1 MPKTLKKLKKLKLN
15 GYYYDIETTD
25 KLNSVFY
32 TSEKT
37 EDDWIKIS
45 KVSGGVYETY
55 VIDFVIGC
63 EDTLLKISAFDEDHP
78 ENFEHWLNEIIKTL

>member
-1 MPKTLKKLKKLKLN
+1 MPETLKKLKLN

-37 EDDWIKIS
+37 EDDWIRIS
-45 KVSGGVYETY
+45 KVSGETYETY
-55 VIDFVIGC
+55 VIAFVVGC
-63 EDTLLKISAFDEDHP
+63 EDTILKISAFDEDHP
-78 ENFEHWLNEIIKTL
+78 ENFEHWLNEIIRTL

>member
-1 MPKTLKKLKKLKLN
+1 MPETLKKLKLN

-37 EDDWIKIS
+37 EDDWIRIS
-45 KVSGGVYETY
+45 KVSGEAYEAY
-55 VIDFVIGC
+55 VIAFVVGC
-63 EDTLLKISAFDEDHP
+63 EDTILKISAFDEDHP
-78 ENFEHWLNEIIKTL
+78 ENFEHWLNEIIETL

>member
-1 MPKTLKKLKKLKLN
+1 MPETLKKLKLN

-37 EDDWIKIS
+37 EDDWIRIS
-45 KVSGGVYETY
+45 KVSDEVYETY
-55 VIDFVIGC
+55 VITFVVGC
-63 EDTLLKISAFDEDHP
+63 EDTILKISAFDKDHP
-78 ENFEHWLNEIIKTL
+78 ENFEHWLNKIIATL

>member
-1 MPKTLKKLKKLKLN
+1 MSETLKKLKLN

-37 EDDWIKIS
+37 EDNWIRIS
-45 KVSGGVYETY
+45 KVSDEVYETY
-55 VIDFVIGC
+55 VITFVVGC
-63 EDTLLKISAFDEDHP
+63 EDTILKISAFDEDHP

>member
-1 MPKTLKKLKKLKLN
+1 MPETLKKLKLN

-37 EDDWIKIS
+37 EDDWIRIS
-45 KVSGGVYETY
+45 KVSDEVYETY
-55 VIDFVIGC
+55 VITFVVGC
-63 EDTLLKISAFDEDHP
+63 EDIILKISAFDEDHP
-78 ENFEHWLNEIIKTL
+78 ENFEYWLNEIIKTL

>member
-1 MPKTLKKLKKLKLN
+1 MPETLKKLKLN

-37 EDDWIKIS
+37 EDDWIRIS
-45 KVSGGVYETY
+45 KVSGEAYETY
-55 VIDFVIGC
+55 VIAFVVGS
-63 EDTLLKISAFDEDHP
+63 EDTILKISAFDEDHP
-78 ENFEHWLNEIIKTL
+78 ENFEHWLNEILKTL

>member
-1 MPKTLKKLKKLKLN
+1 MPETLKKLKLN

-37 EDDWIKIS
+37 EDDWIRIS
-45 KVSGGVYETY
+45 KVSGETYETY
-55 VIDFVIGC
+55 VIAFVVGC
-63 EDTLLKISAFDEDHP
+63 EDTILKISAFDEDHP
-78 ENFEHWLNEIIKTL
+78 ENFEHCLNEIIKTL

>member
-1 MPKTLKKLKKLKLN
+1 MPETLKKLKLN

-37 EDDWIKIS
+37 EDD
-45 KVSGGVYETY
+45 
-55 VIDFVIGC
+55 D
-63 EDTLLKISAFDEDHP
+63 
-78 ENFEHWLNEIIKTL
+78 

>member
-1 MPKTLKKLKKLKLN
+1 MPETLKKLKLN

-37 EDDWIKIS
+37 EDDWIRIS
-45 KVSGGVYETY
+45 KVSGGAYETY
-55 VIDFVIGC
+55 VITFVVGC
-63 EDTLLKISAFDEDHP
+63 EDTILKISAFDEDHP
-78 ENFEHWLNEIIKTL
+78 ENFEHWLNEVLKTL

>member
-1 MPKTLKKLKKLKLN
+1 MSETLKKLKLN

-37 EDDWIKIS
+37 EDDWIRIS
-45 KVSGGVYETY
+45 KVSGEPYETY
-55 VIDFVIGC
+55 VIAFVVGC
-63 EDTLLKISAFDEDHP
+63 EDTILKISAFDEDHP
-78 ENFEHWLNEIIKTL
+78 ENFEHWLNEIIRTL

>member
-1 MPKTLKKLKKLKLN
+1 MPETLKKLKLN

-37 EDDWIKIS
+37 EDNWIRIS
-45 KVSGGVYETY
+45 KVSDEVYETY
-55 VIDFVIGC
+55 VITFVVGC
-63 EDTLLKISAFDEDHP
+63 EDTILKISAFDEDHP

>member
-1 MPKTLKKLKKLKLN
+1 MSETLKKLKLN

-37 EDDWIKIS
+37 ENDWIRIS
-45 KVSGGVYETY
+45 KVSGETYETY
-55 VIDFVIGC
+55 VIAFVVGC
-63 EDTLLKISAFDEDHP
+63 EDTILKISAFDEDHP
-78 ENFEHWLNEIIKTL
+78 ENFEHWLNEIIRTL

>member
-1 MPKTLKKLKKLKLN
+1 MPEILKKLKLN
-15 GYYYDIETTD
+15 GYYYDTETTD

-37 EDDWIKIS
+37 EDDWIRIS
-45 KVSGGVYETY
+45 KVSGEAYETY
-55 VIDFVIGC
+55 VIAFVVGC
-63 EDTLLKISAFDEDHP
+63 EDTILKISAIDEDHP

>member
-1 MPKTLKKLKKLKLN
+1 MPETLKKLKLN

-37 EDDWIKIS
+37 EDNWIRIS
-45 KVSGGVYETY
+45 KVSGGAYETY
-55 VIDFVIGC
+55 VITFVVGC
-63 EDTLLKISAFDEDHP
+63 EDTILKISAFDEDHP
-78 ENFEHWLNEIIKTL
+78 ENFEHWLNEILKTL